1 MCKAIVIGK
10 LTVLSLEDCE
20 SEDEN
25 EGSEEEDSET
35 QDEDDD
41 ADISITS
48 NVSHDLSQKSY
59 TFSDFIKQS
68 NTETFLGL
76 GSERVDLILEELKV
90 YIHIHFFVFNKRI
103 YVFRKMRQTMLIRL
117 WPH

>member
-25 EGSEEEDSET
+25 GESEEEDSET

-41 ADISITS
+41 ADNSITF

-59 TFSDFIKQS
+59 TFSDFTKQS

-76 GSERVDLILEELKV
+76 GSERIKIILEELKV
-90 YIHIHFFVFNKRI
+90 CMHMHCFVFNKKI
-103 YVFRKMRQTMLIRL
+103 FVFRKMRQILLIRL
-117 WPH
+117 